1 MKFRSLLFLSL
12 FFCSSFAQATD
23 ELDDLRAVNKNEWRL
38 LKNDQRQKI
47 KIWTKN
53 EDDKPIR
60 SFKVESVID
69 EPIDSLMRLGADIPA
84 MSRWFFQMKSAKVI
98 KLISAHEVIVY
109 LVFDAPLGV
118 PDRDAIVRI
127 TMFPMSSKQ
136 PYSLVKWEAL
146 PDYLPLKPPFVRM
159 QAANFTAKLTPLNE
173 RQTAFDTEGYFNPGG
188 HDPVWAVNFMQTRAP
203 YVSLLGYRRVVANQ
217 KYHDPSQPQTFQ
229 AE

>member
-60 SFKVESVID
+60 SFKVESVMD
-69 EPIDSLMRLGADIPA
+69 APMSTLLRLAADIPGL
-84 MSRWFFQMKSAKVI
+84 SNWFFLMKSAKVI
-98 KLISAHEVIVY
+98 KHISEREVIAYV
-109 LVFDAPLGV
+109 VFDAPMGL
-118 PDRDAIVRI
+118 PNRDLIVRI
-127 TMFPMSSKQ
+127 SNVPMSSKQ
-136 PYSLVKWEAL
+136 PYVLYKWEAL
-146 PDYLPLKPPFVRM
+146 PDYLPLKPPLIRM
-159 QAANFTAKLTPLNE
+159 VAANFTAKYTRLNDS
-173 RQTAFDTEGYFNPGG
+173 QTALDTEGYFNPGG
-188 HDPVWAVNFMQTRAP
+188 NDPTWAVNFMQTRAP
-203 YVSLLGYRRVVANQ
+203 YTSLLGLRRALLNT
-217 KYHDPSQPQTFQ
+217 KYQDPSQPLSFQ

>member
-23 ELDDLRAVNKNEWRL
+23 ELDELRAVNKNEWRL

-60 SFKVESVID
+60 SFKVESVLD
-69 EPIDSLMRLGADIPA
+69 APLDSVIRLSADITGMA
-84 MSRWFFQMKSAKVI
+84 RWLFQLKSAKVI
-98 KLISAHEVIVY
+98 KLISPNEVIAY

-118 PDRDAIVRI
+118 PDRDAVVRI
-127 TMFPMSSKQ
+127 TTPSVASKQ
-136 PYSLVKWEAL
+136 SYYVIKWEAL
-146 PDYLPLKPPFVRM
+146 PNYLPLKPPFVRM
-159 QAANFTAKLTPLNE
+159 QATNFSAKYVSLNE
-173 RQTAFDTEGYFNPGG
+173 HQTALDTEGYFNPGG
-188 HDPVWAVNFMQTRAP
+188 NDPVWAVNFMQTRAP
-203 YVSLLGYRRVVANQ
+203 YVSLLGLRRALLNT
-217 KYHDPSQPQTFQ
+217 KYQDPAQPLTFQ